1 MKKLLLLCL
10 ICTGLI
16 FYGCSTGNQNSQ
28 GELIADS
35 ASAEVSS
42 PSITK
47 QVEIFGLHIY
57 ATDSVPDEILLHA
70 ANEMAEYLDNDEDGE
85 PDNQKIMDALLEE
98 KMAVVMTGT
107 YAEFESMDRNSLPEG
122 SAQDLYADETHPN
135 GASEGIFDAS
145 LEEILHPIT
154 GIGWA
159 KAYPEVFGLTAVS
172 KLAKIM
178 DKARGGHFEEVPET
192 YPEGAW
198 YTYYDK
204 TCRYECQLV
213 EYTYWALTSILG
225 GQDFPGR
232 LEEIQQE
239 WRFTTREKVQTGDP
253 DIYALLTDPQYN
265 LPTVLPDGKY
275 SAKTFEVGK
284 YPPK

>member
-1 MKKLLLLCL
+1 
-10 ICTGLI
+10 
-16 FYGCSTGNQNSQ
+16 
-28 GELIADS
+28 
-35 ASAEVSS
+35 
-42 PSITK
+42 
-47 QVEIFGLHIY
+47 
-57 ATDSVPDEILLHA
+57 
-70 ANEMAEYLDNDEDGE
+70 
-85 PDNQKIMDALLEE
+85 
-98 KMAVVMTGT
+98 
-107 YAEFESMDRNSLPEG
+107 
-122 SAQDLYADETHPN
+122 
-135 GASEGIFDAS
+135 
-145 LEEILHPIT
+145 
-154 GIGWA
+154 
-159 KAYPEVFGLTAVS
+159 
-172 KLAKIM
+172 M

-192 YPEGAW
+192 YPKGAW

-239 WRFTTREKVQTGDP
+239 WRFTTREKVKTGDP

>member
-1 MKKLLLLCL
+1 MKNVLFLCL

-16 FYGCSTGNQNSQ
+16 FYGCSPDNQNKL
-28 GELIADS
+28 GELTADP
-35 ASAEVSS
+35 ASAEVPSS
-42 PSITK
+42 PITK

-70 ANEMAEYLDNDEDGE
+70 ANEMAEYLDNDEDGK
-85 PDNQKIMDALLEE
+85 PDNQKIMDVLLEE

-107 YAEFESMDRNSLPEG
+107 YEEFESMDKDNLPEG

-135 GASEGIFDAS
+135 GAAEGIFDAS

-159 KAYPEVFGLTAVS
+159 KALPEVFGLTAES

-198 YTYYDK
+198 YTYYDE
-204 TCRYECQLV
+204 TCKYECQLV

-232 LEEIQQE
+232 LERIQQE
-239 WRFTTREKVQTGDP
+239 WRFNTKEKIQNGDP
-253 DIYALLTDPQYN
+253 DIYVLLTDPQYN

-275 SAKTFEVGK
+275 SPKTFEVGK
-284 YPPK
+284 YPTK